1 MADAVR
7 EIRDQITREALLEA
21 IQQIDQGES
30 NNFGPSFM
38 YDVIH
43 EEKEY
48 APKEVVG
55 LAVKNQLGRTLGP
68 NDFEGGIGTP
78 CFSVL
83 LSNGFILRQKLH
95 KDLVDQEPLHPN
107 SWRVKEAILQ
117 YLERGP
123 ANRKTIRMHIQ
134 DTVRFSEGYRE
145 FSGKTTKPHWRVGF
159 GHAISALEKCGYTS
173 KQEFGG
179 DYTITEF
186 GLSELHRKASN
197 DEKKKTMD
205 VRYKSY
211 LDSRKTSDP
220 KPPVVPE
227 KETFDST
234 PLEATTFLSTKEAA
248 SICELLQRKK
258 NIILQ
263 GAPGTGKTYIARALA
278 EAITG
283 DLFVDNYHIVQF
295 HQTYAYEDFV
305 EGYRPDGDG
314 GFELRSGVFK
324 RICEE
329 ARKHHDP
336 VILVLDEINRGNLS
350 KIFGELLV
358 LLEADKRGPNHGV
371 TLSYS
376 GDLQDRF
383 SIPENLYV
391 IGTMNTA
398 DRSLALVDYA
408 LRRRFGFFHA
418 KPKFASPKFKAHLQ
432 KQSFPEEV
440 VDQIVSVMTSLNDAI
455 ASSKTL
461 GPGFCIGHSFFC
473 PSGPVDRPEE
483 WYQDILENEIEP
495 LIDEYCGLSGKL
507 KDKLI
512 GILRSDVD

>member
-1 MADAVR
+1 
-7 EIRDQITREALLEA
+7 
-21 IQQIDQGES
+21 
-30 NNFGPSFM
+30 
-38 YDVIH
+38 
-43 EEKEY
+43 
-48 APKEVVG
+48 
-55 LAVKNQLGRTLGP
+55 
-68 NDFEGGIGTP
+68 TP

-263 GAPGTGKTYIARALA
+263 GAPG
-278 EAITG
+278 
-283 DLFVDNYHIVQF
+283 
-295 HQTYAYEDFV
+295 
-305 EGYRPDGDG
+305 
-314 GFELRSGVFK
+314 
-324 RICEE
+324 
-329 ARKHHDP
+329 
-336 VILVLDEINRGNLS
+336 
-350 KIFGELLV
+350 
-358 LLEADKRGPNHGV
+358 
-371 TLSYS
+371 
-376 GDLQDRF
+376 
-383 SIPENLYV
+383 
-391 IGTMNTA
+391 
-398 DRSLALVDYA
+398 
-408 LRRRFGFFHA
+408 
-418 KPKFASPKFKAHLQ
+418 
-432 KQSFPEEV
+432 
-440 VDQIVSVMTSLNDAI
+440 
-455 ASSKTL
+455 
-461 GPGFCIGHSFFC
+461 
-473 PSGPVDRPEE
+473 
-483 WYQDILENEIEP
+483 
-495 LIDEYCGLSGKL
+495 
-507 KDKLI
+507 
-512 GILRSDVD
+512 